1 MMKVINVQMTMN
13 VRVVLVA
20 EKVLAKDYRDSTRI
34 VNRMKIVRM
43 ASHALEDRYMVQY
56 VSKLLK

>member
-20 EKVLAKDYRDSTRI
+20 LKVLAKDYRESTRI

-43 ASHALEDRYMVQY
+43 V
-56 VSKLLK
+56 

>member
-20 EKVLAKDYRDSTRI
+20 EKVLAKDYKDSTRI
-34 VNRMKIVRM
+34 VNRMKIVRT
-43 ASHALEDRYMVQY
+43 A
-56 VSKLLK
+56 